1 LAKKFSD
8 LVKKVQGD
16 WTPEDWRQYESL
28 DQGFRAYVEIE
39 QAARAEI
46 GRAVSQA
53 RKAQSLSQKELAE
66 RSFIQQSEISRIER
80 GVSNPTAL
88 TLVRL
93 ANALGQQ
100 WSLLPTREV
109 SFLRT

>member
-1 LAKKFSD
+1 MGPKLTRKFSE
-8 LVKKVQGD
+8 LVKKIQQD
-16 WTPEDWRQYESL
+16 WTPEDWREYEAL
-28 DQGFRAYVEIE
+28 DQGFRTYVEIE

-46 GRAVSQA
+46 GRAVYQA

-66 RSFIQQSEISRIER
+66 RSLVQQSEISRIER
-80 GVSNPTAL
+80 GTSNPTAL

-100 WSLLPTREV
+100 WSLLPNRDAA
-109 SFLRT
+109 